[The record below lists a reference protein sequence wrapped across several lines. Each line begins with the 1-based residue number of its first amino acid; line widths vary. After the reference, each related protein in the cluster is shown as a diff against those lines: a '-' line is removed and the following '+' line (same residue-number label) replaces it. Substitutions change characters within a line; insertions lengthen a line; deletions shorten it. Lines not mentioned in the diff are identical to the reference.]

1 MHPAGRGAPRPRRG
15 HRPVVNRGVMLIHLA
30 LNETGDTVRKD
41 LAWRSAFCRSVNEGH
56 DT

>member
-1 MHPAGRGAPRPRRG
+1 
-15 HRPVVNRGVMLIHLA
+15 MLIHLA